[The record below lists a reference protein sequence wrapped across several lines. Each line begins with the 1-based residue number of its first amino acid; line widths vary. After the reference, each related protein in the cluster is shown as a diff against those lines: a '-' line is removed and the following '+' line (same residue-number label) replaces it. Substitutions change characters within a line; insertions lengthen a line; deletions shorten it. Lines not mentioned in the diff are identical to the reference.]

1 MISDRSNDEP
11 VVSELQPRRI
21 HPKTGQIGVDRFQI
35 SLLGS
40 FRLSHCG
47 SPVDIPSREQ
57 KLLALL
63 ALRGQTSR
71 SRLAGI
77 LWPEATEA
85 RALAS
90 LRTSLWR
97 VQHVA
102 PEVLIAMGCTVEV
115 DRRVRVDARE
125 FVDHATST
133 LQYDRAHPPP
143 KLEDVSHGDLL
154 VDWDD
159 DWLTSDRERMRQL
172 RLHLLE
178 ALSERLS
185 RDGRFG
191 LALEFALAALSQ
203 DVLRESAHRA
213 VIRAHLAE
221 GNMAEAQRAFSRCVM
236 VLEQELGVEP
246 SSTTTEL
253 LPRRLA
259 THAFSM

>member
-1 MISDRSNDEP
+1 MVSDRSSDKS

-21 HPKTGQIGVDRFQI
+21 HPTTGQVGVDLFEI

-40 FRLSHCG
+40 FRLCHCG
-47 SPVDIPSREQ
+47 SQVDIPSREQ

-77 LWPEATEA
+77 LWPDATEA

-102 PEVLIAMGCTVEV
+102 PDVLIAMGCTVEV
-115 DRRVRVDARE
+115 DRRVRVDVRE
-125 FVDHATST
+125 FVEHATMT
-133 LQYDRAHPPP
+133 LQDDRAKPRPR
-143 KLEDVSHGDLL
+143 LEDVSHGDLL

-159 DWLTSDRERMRQL
+159 EWLTSDRERLRQL

-178 ALSERLS
+178 ALSDQLS
-185 RDGRFG
+185 CDGRFG

-203 DVLRESAHRA
+203 DALRESAHRA

-221 GNMAEAQRAFSRCVM
+221 GNLAEAQRAFSRCAM

-246 SSTTTEL
+246 SSTTAEL
-253 LPRRLA
+253 LPRRLP
-259 THAFSM
+259 THAFPA